1 MKIRKVFF
9 YSAVLITLLA
19 FFIGCSENNSKN
31 QQTNN
36 ALTNSMLAVPGSKS
50 VELPVEG
57 MSCMACVAK
66 VKNALSG
73 INGID
78 DINVS
83 LENNNAT
90 FRYNPQKTTLAKIK
104 QAIDESGYKAGTPK
118 ELPE

>member
-1 MKIRKVFF
+1 MKTGKIFLYF
-9 YSAVLITLLA
+9 TFLITLLV
-19 FFIGCSENNSKN
+19 FFIGCSGSNSKN

-36 ALTNSMLAVPGSKS
+36 VVTNSKSVVTNRKS

-73 INGID
+73 IYGID

-90 FRYNPQKTTLAKIK
+90 FRYNPQKTSLAKIK
-104 QAIDESGYKAGTPK
+104 QAINEIGYKAGTPK

>member
-1 MKIRKVFF
+1 MKTGKTFL
-9 YSAVLITLLA
+9 YSVILITLLV
-19 FFIGCSENNSKN
+19 FFIGCSGSNSKN
-31 QQTNN
+31 QQVNNIVTKSKSVITN
-36 ALTNSMLAVPGSKS
+36 SKS

-73 INGID
+73 IEGLD

-90 FRYNPQKTTLAKIK
+90 FRYNPQKTSLAKIK
-104 QAIDESGYKAGTPK
+104 QAIDESGYKAGIPK

>member
-1 MKIRKVFF
+1 MKTRKIFL
-9 YSAVLITLLA
+9 YSAVLVTLLVL
-19 FFIGCSENNSKN
+19 FNSCSGSNSKN
-31 QQTNN
+31 QQANDVI
-36 ALTNSMLAVPGSKS
+36 TNSDSVVTNSKS
-50 VELPVEG
+50 IELPVEG

-73 INGID
+73 IEGID

-90 FRYNPQKTTLAKIK
+90 FQYDPQKTSLAKIK
-104 QAIDESGYKAGTPK
+104 QAINEIGYKAGMPK

>member
-1 MKIRKVFF
+1 MKTGKYFLF
-9 YSAVLITLLA
+9 YILNNPVGV
-19 FFIGCSENNSKN
+19 FIGCSGSNSKN

-36 ALTNSMLAVPGSKS
+36 VVTNSKSVVTNRKS

-73 INGID
+73 IDGID

-90 FRYNPQKTTLAKIK
+90 FRYNPQKTSLAKIK